1 MKKDGM
7 GEEEVV
13 FKDKNVVIFI
23 ILKGWISI
31 FLIIIYYL
39 VYIFI

>member
-7 GEEEVV
+7 GEEEVA
-13 FKDKNVVIFI
+13 FKDKNEVTFI
-23 ILKGWISI
+23 ILKGWIST

-39 VYIFI
+39 VHILT